1 MDVEAQKK
9 IDFEELKNSRILNII
24 SLATLVS
31 ISMLLFYG
39 LGAFKHWK
47 ELKKLK

>member
-1 MDVEAQKK
+1 MDEETQKK
-9 IDFEELKNSRILNII
+9 IDFEKLKNAKILNII

-39 LGAFKHWK
+39 LGAYKHIK
-47 ELKKLK
+47 EIKNLK